1 MVLSAQCEPL
11 PFHRRDTG
19 RRGYGRRALRGR
31 EIEHRRRAVY
41 CPAAAD
47 PLSPRTRIADACA
60 DLPAGVVVGGWAAAW
75 LHLIAAEGA
84 SGSRR
89 EELAEYFSGSAADG
103 TLQPLLL
110 CAPPRARL
118 GARPG
123 VRVFRS
129 TVPESERAESGSGPL
144 TSPVRTAFDLARLGP
159 WEDAVI
165 ALDLLRSGLGLDL
178 ESLQELC
185 RERRGWRG
193 VTQVRRALSA
203 SEPGVE
209 SQQETRLRLTWVST
223 GLPRPRC
230 NVLVGTLGGDVI
242 ARVDLIDGR
251 AGVVGE
257 YDGAFHSSSRARQ
270 SDAAR
275 QERLEDVGLVVVRS
289 TADDVRTWADR
300 LRWGHRL
307 VGAYRRASER
317 SASTRRWRILAET
330 EGPVRD
336 SCRVGPPHSRAF

>member
-11 PFHRRDTG
+11 PFHRRDAG
-19 RRGYGRRALRGR
+19 LRGYGRRALRGP
-31 EIEHRRRAVY
+31 EIDHRRRAVY

-47 PLSPRTRIADACA
+47 PLSPHTRIADACA
-60 DLPAGVVVGGWAAAW
+60 DLSADVVVGGWAAAW

-209 SQQETRLRLTWVST
+209 SPQETRLRLTWVST